1 VLTHRAVPTVLVVP
15 TLRAQR
21 GPSGNMMLTRKYL
34 SGLDAFAA
42 VWPGKVASVLRV
54 SSAPQ
59 DGHLDPAEHDPSRS
73 RFQLHEVGADMS
85 GIDPHLRASS
95 VVIITDGGETERVAR
110 QCRRFGVPYV
120 LTLEW
125 DWWTRRQI
133 VWQDAPTPLRAA
145 KRLLWSE
152 AANLSRLRSMRAAA
166 GLQCNGTAAFEAYSG
181 LNARTLLYFDSRVSA
196 DLVVE
201 EDVLEARL
209 ARIRTGGPLRLVFS
223 GRLVPIKGVHQL
235 PRFAAAL
242 ARAGVEFTLDICGAG
257 PLEPMV
263 RAQVAQLG
271 LADRVRLRGT
281 LDFENVLMPFV
292 AQETDLF
299 VCCHTQGDP
308 SCTYLETMACGVP
321 IAGYGNAA
329 LRGIVQ
335 RSEGGWSLPA
345 FSPERLAD
353 LVAGLDRD
361 RGEIVRRSR
370 AARAFALQ
378 HIFEKTVQA
387 RIDHLLACS
396 GQPPR
401 PPVQGARGGA

>member
-1 VLTHRAVPTVLVVP
+1 
-15 TLRAQR
+15 
-21 GPSGNMMLTRKYL
+21 
-34 SGLDAFAA
+34 
-42 VWPGKVASVLRV
+42 
-54 SSAPQ
+54 
-59 DGHLDPAEHDPSRS
+59 
-73 RFQLHEVGADMS
+73 
-85 GIDPHLRASS
+85 
-95 VVIITDGGETERVAR
+95 VIITDGGETERVAR
-110 QCRRFGVPYV
+110 QCRRLGVPYV

-152 AANLSRLRSMRAAA
+152 AANISRLRSMRAAA
-166 GLQCNGTAAFEAYSG
+166 GLQCNGTPAFEAYGG
-181 LNARTLLYFDSRVSA
+181 LNPRTLLYFDSRVTA
-196 DLVVE
+196 DLMVE
-201 EDVLEARL
+201 EEALEARL
-209 ARIRTGGPLRLVFS
+209 HRMRAGGPLRLVFS

-242 ARAGVEFTLDICGAG
+242 ARAGVDFTLDICGAG
-257 PLEPMV
+257 SLESIV
-263 RAQVAQLG
+263 RTEVAQLG

-299 VCCHTQGDP
+299 VCCHPQGDP

-335 RSEGGWSLPA
+335 RSDGGWSLPA
-345 FSPERLAD
+345 FNPERLAD

-361 RGEIVRRSR
+361 RDQIARRAR
-370 AARAFALQ
+370 AARSFALE

-387 RIDHLLACS
+387 RIDHLLVCS

-401 PPVQGARGGA
+401 TPAPIVHGGA